1 MKRVKLLHFFH
12 SANEFPSKVPK
23 RTIFHTFDI
32 YGMTF
37 LSNFAAVMMD
47 YVNAFVSMLN
57 GMSPYLLLGFFI
69 AGVLHAFVPSTIY
82 SRYLAGTGLRSV
94 ATAAAFG
101 IPLPLCSC
109 GVLPTA
115 VALRR
120 SGASRA
126 ASTSFLIAT
135 PQTGV
140 DSIMATYSMMGLPF
154 AILRPVAAL
163 VTSLLGG
170 LAVGHWERKGAL
182 DDVHDKANYEFSELP
197 KGLWNKIK
205 ETLKYGFFDMMQS
218 IGRWL
223 LLGLV
228 VATLITVL
236 LPDDFFSTYA
246 RWPLLNMLII
256 VLVAV
261 PMYVCATGS
270 IPIAAALM
278 LKGMSPGCA
287 LVLLM
292 AGPAAN
298 LASMFVVNNAFGRK
312 ATIVYLLSIIGG
324 AVGFGVLV
332 DYWPGMRQ
340 VFTDALPCHMMHHDH
355 MMGASW
361 LNTICSIALLC
372 MIALAL
378 GAKYW
383 KSYQIKRNKTATMK
397 EFKVKGM
404 MCAHC
409 KANVEKGLAALPGVE
424 KVTVDLAKGTALV
437 EGFVPDQLII
447 DCIEDLGYEVVS

>member
-1 MKRVKLLHFFH
+1 
-12 SANEFPSKVPK
+12 
-23 RTIFHTFDI
+23 
-32 YGMTF
+32 
-37 LSNFAAVMMD
+37 MMD

-57 GMSPYLLLGFFI
+57 GMSPYLLLGFLI
-69 AGVLHAFVPSTIY
+69 AGVLHAFVPSAIY

-140 DSIMATYSMMGLPF
+140 DSIAATYSMMGLPF

-163 VTSLLGG
+163 VTSLIGG
-170 LAVGHWERKGAL
+170 LAVGHWERKGTL
-182 DDVHDKANYEFSELP
+182 DDVSTEASYEFSELP
-197 KGLWNKIK
+197 KGFWNKVV
-205 ETLKYGFFDMMQS
+205 ETFRYGFFDMMQS

-223 LLGLV
+223 LLGLI

-246 RWPLLNMLII
+246 RWPFLNMFII

-298 LASMFVVNNAFGRK
+298 VASMFVVNKAFGRK

-324 AVGFGVLV
+324 AMGFGVLV
-332 DYWPGMRQ
+332 DYWPGLRETF
-340 VFTDALPCHMMHHDH
+340 VAALPCHVMHHGMH
-355 MMGASW
+355 GASW
-361 LNTICSIALLC
+361 FSTVYSIFLLG
-372 MIALAL
+372 MIVVAL
-378 GAKYW
+378 GTKYW
-383 KSYQIKRNKTATMK
+383 KSHQINHNKTTAMK

-404 MCAHC
+404 MCPHC

-437 EGFVPDQLII
+437 EGSVPDQLVI
-447 DCIEDLGYEVVS
+447 DCIEDLGYQYEP

>member
-1 MKRVKLLHFFH
+1 
-12 SANEFPSKVPK
+12 
-23 RTIFHTFDI
+23 
-32 YGMTF
+32 
-37 LSNFAAVMMD
+37 MMD

-57 GMSPYLLLGFFI
+57 GMSPYLLLGFLI
-69 AGVLHAFVPSTIY
+69 AGVLHAFVPSAIY

-140 DSIMATYSMMGLPF
+140 DSIAATYSMMGLPF

-163 VTSLLGG
+163 VTSLIGG
-170 LAVGHWERKGAL
+170 LAVGHWERKGTL
-182 DDVHDKANYEFSELP
+182 GDVESEANYEFSELP
-197 KGLWNKIK
+197 KGFWNKMA
-205 ETLKYGFFDMMQS
+205 ETFKYGFFDMMQS
-218 IGRWL
+218 IGGWL
-223 LLGLV
+223 LIGLV

-246 RWPLLNMLII
+246 RWPLLNMFII

-298 LASMFVVNNAFGRK
+298 MASMFVVNNAFGRK
-312 ATIVYLLSIIGG
+312 TTIIYLLSIIGG
-324 AVGFGVLV
+324 AIGFGVLV
-332 DYWPGMRQ
+332 DYLPGLRET
-340 VFTDALPCHMMHHDH
+340 FINALPCHMMHHGMH
-355 MMGASW
+355 GASW
-361 LNTICSIALLC
+361 LNTVCSVALIG
-372 MIALAL
+372 MIIVAL

-437 EGFVPDQLII
+437 EGSIPDQLII
-447 DCIEDLGYEVVS
+447 DCIEDLGYQYEP

>member
-1 MKRVKLLHFFH
+1 
-12 SANEFPSKVPK
+12 
-23 RTIFHTFDI
+23 
-32 YGMTF
+32 
-37 LSNFAAVMMD
+37 MMD

-57 GMSPYLLLGFFI
+57 GMSPYLLLGFLI
-69 AGVLHAFVPSTIY
+69 AGVLHAFVPSAIY

-140 DSIMATYSMMGLPF
+140 DSIAATYSMMGLPF

-163 VTSLLGG
+163 VTSLIGG
-170 LAVGHWERKGAL
+170 LAVGHWERKGTL
-182 DDVHDKANYEFSELP
+182 DDVLTEASYEFSELP
-197 KGLWNKIK
+197 KGFWNKVV
-205 ETLKYGFFDMMQS
+205 ETFRYGFFDMMQS

-223 LLGLV
+223 LLGLI

-246 RWPLLNMLII
+246 RWPFLNMFVI

-270 IPIAAALM
+270 IPIVAALM

-298 LASMFVVNNAFGRK
+298 VASMFVVNKAFGRK

-324 AVGFGVLV
+324 AMGFGVLV
-332 DYWPGMRQ
+332 DYWPGLRETF
-340 VFTDALPCHMMHHDH
+340 VAALPCHVMHHGMH
-355 MMGASW
+355 GASW
-361 LNTICSIALLC
+361 FSTVCSIFLLGMIVVALC
-372 MIALAL
+372 T
-378 GAKYW
+378 KYW
-383 KSYQIKRNKTATMK
+383 KSHQINHNKTTAMK

-404 MCAHC
+404 MCPHC

-437 EGFVPDQLII
+437 EGSVPDQLVI
-447 DCIEDLGYEVVS
+447 DCIEDLGYQYEP

>member
-1 MKRVKLLHFFH
+1 M
-12 SANEFPSKVPK
+12 E
-23 RTIFHTFDI
+23 
-32 YGMTF
+32 
-37 LSNFAAVMMD
+37 
-47 YVNAFVSMLN
+47 YVNAFFSMLN
-57 GMSPYLLLGFFI
+57 GMSPYLLLGFLI
-69 AGVLHAFVPSTIY
+69 AGLLHAFVPSTIY
-82 SRYLAGTGLRSV
+82 SRYLAGTGFRSV
-94 ATAAAFG
+94 VTAALFG

-140 DSIMATYSMMGLPF
+140 DSIAATYSMMGLPF

-170 LAVGHWERKGAL
+170 LAVGYWERKGAL
-182 DDVHDKANYEFSELP
+182 DDVHDDANYEFSELP
-197 KGLWNKIK
+197 KGLWNKIL

-223 LLGLV
+223 LIGLV

-246 RWPLLNMLII
+246 RWPLLNMFII

-312 ATIVYLLSIIGG
+312 ATVVYLLSIIGG
-324 AVGFGVLV
+324 AIGFGVLV
-332 DYWPGMRQ
+332 DYWPGLRE
-340 VFTDALPCHMMHHDH
+340 VFVNALPCHVMHHGH
-355 MMGASW
+355 GMGASW
-361 LNTICSIALLC
+361 FNTVCSIALLG
-372 MIALAL
+372 MIVVAL

-383 KSYQIKRNKTATMK
+383 KSYQIKLNKTTAMK
-397 EFKVKGM
+397 EFKIKGM

-437 EGFVPDQLII
+437 EGTVPDQLVI
-447 DCIEDLGYEVVS
+447 DCINDLGYQYEP

>member
-1 MKRVKLLHFFH
+1 
-12 SANEFPSKVPK
+12 
-23 RTIFHTFDI
+23 
-32 YGMTF
+32 
-37 LSNFAAVMMD
+37 MMD

-57 GMSPYLLLGFFI
+57 GMSPYLLLGFLI
-69 AGVLHAFVPSTIY
+69 AGVLHAFVPSAIY

-94 ATAAAFG
+94 VTAAAFG

-140 DSIMATYSMMGLPF
+140 DSIAATYSMMGLPF

-163 VTSLLGG
+163 VTSLIGG
-170 LAVGHWERKGAL
+170 LAVGHWERKGTL
-182 DDVHDKANYEFSELP
+182 GDVHSDANYEFSELP
-197 KGLWNKIK
+197 KGFWNKVL

-223 LLGLV
+223 LIGLV

-236 LPDDFFSTYA
+236 LPDNFFSTYA
-246 RWPLLNMLII
+246 RWPLLNMFII

-298 LASMFVVNNAFGRK
+298 VASMFVVNNAFGRK

-324 AVGFGVLV
+324 AIGFGVLV
-332 DYWPGMRQ
+332 DYWPGLRDTF
-340 VFTDALPCHMMHHDH
+340 VTALPSHVMQHHMDV
-355 MMGASW
+355 SW
-361 LNTICSIALLC
+361 FNTACSIALLG
-372 MIALAL
+372 MIVVALTAR
-378 GAKYW
+378 YW
-383 KSYQIKRNKTATMK
+383 KSYHIHHNKTKAMK

-404 MCAHC
+404 MCPHC
-409 KANVEKGLAALPGVE
+409 KANVEKGIAALPGVE

-437 EGFVPDQLII
+437 EGSIPDQIII
-447 DCIEDLGYEVVS
+447 DCIEDLGYQYVP

>member
-1 MKRVKLLHFFH
+1 
-12 SANEFPSKVPK
+12 
-23 RTIFHTFDI
+23 
-32 YGMTF
+32 
-37 LSNFAAVMMD
+37 MMD

-57 GMSPYLLLGFFI
+57 GMSPYLLLGFLI
-69 AGVLHAFVPSTIY
+69 AGVLHAFVPSAIY

-94 ATAAAFG
+94 VTAAAFG

-140 DSIMATYSMMGLPF
+140 DSIVATYSMMGLPF

-163 VTSLLGG
+163 VTSLIGG

-182 DDVHDKANYEFSELP
+182 DDVQDHANYEFSELP
-197 KGLWNKIK
+197 KGLWNKVL
-205 ETLKYGFFDMMQS
+205 ETLMYGFFDMMQS

-228 VATLITVL
+228 IATLITVL
-236 LPDDFFSTYA
+236 LPDNFFSTYA
-246 RWPLLNMLII
+246 RWPLLNMFII
-256 VLVAV
+256 VAVAV

-298 LASMFVVNNAFGRK
+298 VASMFVVNNAFGRK
-312 ATIVYLLSIIGG
+312 ATVVYLLSIIGG
-324 AVGFGVLV
+324 AMGFGVIV
-332 DYWPGMRQ
+332 DYWPGLRELF
-340 VFTDALPCHMMHHDH
+340 VNALPSHVMHHH
-355 MMGASW
+355 MDVSW
-361 LNTICSIALLC
+361 FNTACSIFLLGMIVVALN
-372 MIALAL
+372 
-378 GAKYW
+378 AKYW
-383 KSYQIKRNKTATMK
+383 KSYQIKRNKTNTMK

-404 MCAHC
+404 MCPHC

-437 EGFVPDQLII
+437 EGSVPDQLII
-447 DCIEDLGYEVVS
+447 DCIEDLGYNVVN

>member
-1 MKRVKLLHFFH
+1 MDFFC
-12 SANEFPSKVPK
+12 
-23 RTIFHTFDI
+23 TFCAL
-32 YGMTF
+32 GAVF
-37 LSNFAAVMMD
+37 LSNFAPVMMD

-57 GMSPYLLLGFFI
+57 SMSPYLLLGFFI
-69 AGVLHAFVPSTIY
+69 AGLLHAFVPSAIY

-94 ATAAAFG
+94 VTAAAFG

-140 DSIMATYSMMGLPF
+140 DSIAATYSMMGLPF

-163 VTSLLGG
+163 VTSLIGG

-182 DDVHDKANYEFSELP
+182 DDHVEEGNYEFSELP
-197 KGLWNKIK
+197 KGFWNKVL
-205 ETLKYGFFDMMQS
+205 ETFKYGFFGMMQS

-223 LLGLV
+223 LIGLV

-236 LPDDFFSTYA
+236 LPDNFFSAYA
-246 RWPLLNMLII
+246 RWPLLNMFII
-256 VLVAV
+256 VAVAV

-298 LASMFVVNNAFGRK
+298 MASMFVVNNAFGRK
-312 ATIVYLLSIIGG
+312 ATVVYLLSIVGG
-324 AVGFGVLV
+324 AIGFGVLV
-332 DYWPGMRQ
+332 DYLPGMRDLF
-340 VFTDALPCHMMHHDH
+340 VNALPSHVMHHGMH
-355 MMGASW
+355 GASW
-361 LNTICSIALLC
+361 FNTVCSIALLG
-372 MIALAL
+372 MIVLAL

-383 KSYQIKRNKTATMK
+383 KSYQINHHKTATMK

-437 EGFVPDQLII
+437 EGFVPDQLVI
-447 DCIEDLGYEVVS
+447 DCIEDLGYQYEP

>member
-1 MKRVKLLHFFH
+1 MYF
-12 SANEFPSKVPK
+12 
-23 RTIFHTFDI
+23 I
-32 YGMTF
+32 G
-37 LSNFAAVMMD
+37 NFADVMMD

-57 GMSPYLLLGFFI
+57 GMAPYLLLGFLI
-69 AGVLHAFVPSTIY
+69 AGLLHAFVPSSIY
-82 SRYLAGTGLRSV
+82 SRYLAGTGFRSV
-94 ATAAAFG
+94 LTAALFG

-140 DSIMATYSMMGLPF
+140 DSIAATYSMMGLPF

-182 DDVHDKANYEFSELP
+182 DSVHDEANYEFSEVP

-205 ETLKYGFFDMMQS
+205 ETFKYGFFDMMQS

-223 LLGLV
+223 LIGLV

-246 RWPLLNMLII
+246 RWPLLNMFII

-278 LKGMSPGCA
+278 LKGMTPGCA

-312 ATIVYLLSIIGG
+312 ATVIYLLSIIGG
-324 AVGFGVLV
+324 AIGFGVLV
-332 DYWPGMRQ
+332 DYLPGMRELL
-340 VFTDALPCHMMHHDH
+340 TSALPSHIMHHH
-355 MMGASW
+355 MATSW
-361 LNTICSIALLC
+361 FTTACGILLLG
-372 MIALAL
+372 MIVVAL

-383 KSYQIKRNKTATMK
+383 KSYQIKRNKTSAMK

-437 EGFVPDQLII
+437 EGSIPDQLII
-447 DCIEDLGYEVVS
+447 DCIEDLGYQYEP

>member
-1 MKRVKLLHFFH
+1 
-12 SANEFPSKVPK
+12 
-23 RTIFHTFDI
+23 
-32 YGMTF
+32 
-37 LSNFAAVMMD
+37 MME

-69 AGVLHAFVPSTIY
+69 AGLLHAFVPSAIY

-120 SGASRA
+120 SGVSRA

-140 DSIMATYSMMGLPF
+140 DSIAATYSMMGLPF

-163 VTSLLGG
+163 VTSLIGG
-170 LAVGHWERKGAL
+170 IAVGHWERKGAL
-182 DDVHDKANYEFSELP
+182 GDVNEEANYEFSELP
-197 KGLWNKIK
+197 KGLWNKIR
-205 ETLKYGFFDMMQS
+205 ETVKYGFFDMMQS

-246 RWPLLNMLII
+246 RWPLLNMFII

-298 LASMFVVNNAFGRK
+298 VASMFVVNNAFGRK
-312 ATIVYLLSIIGG
+312 ATVVYLLSIIGG
-324 AVGFGVLV
+324 AIGFGVLV
-332 DYWPGMRQ
+332 DYLPGLREM
-340 VFTDALPCHMMHHDH
+340 FTAALPCHVMHHGMH
-355 MMGASW
+355 GASW
-361 LNTICSIALLC
+361 LNTVCSVALLG
-372 MIALAL
+372 MIVVAI

-383 KSYQIKRNKTATMK
+383 KSYQIKHNKTTAMK

-437 EGFVPDQLII
+437 EGSIPDQLII
-447 DCIEDLGYEVVS
+447 DCIEDLGYQYEP

>member
-1 MKRVKLLHFFH
+1 
-12 SANEFPSKVPK
+12 
-23 RTIFHTFDI
+23 
-32 YGMTF
+32 
-37 LSNFAAVMMD
+37 MME

-57 GMSPYLLLGFFI
+57 GMSPYLLLGFLI
-69 AGVLHAFVPSTIY
+69 AGLLHAFVPSAIY
-82 SRYLAGTGLRSV
+82 SRYLAGTGIRPV
-94 ATAAAFG
+94 VTAALFG
-101 IPLPLCSC
+101 VPLPLCSC
-109 GVLPTA
+109 GVLPTV

-126 ASTSFLIAT
+126 ASTAFLIAT

-140 DSIMATYSMMGLPF
+140 DSIAATYSMMGLPF
-154 AILRPVAAL
+154 AVLRPVAAL
-163 VTSLLGG
+163 VTSLFGG

-182 DDVHDKANYEFSELP
+182 DDVANGTNYEFSQLP
-197 KGLWNKIK
+197 QGFWNKVV
-205 ETLKYGFFDMMQS
+205 ETFKYGFFDMMQS

-223 LLGLV
+223 LIGLV

-246 RWPLLNMLII
+246 RWPLLNMFII

-298 LASMFVVNNAFGRK
+298 VASMFVVNNAFGRK
-312 ATIVYLLSIIGG
+312 ATAVYLLSIIGG
-324 AVGFGVLV
+324 AIGFGVLV
-332 DYWPGMRQ
+332 DYWPGLRE
-340 VFTDALPCHMMHHDH
+340 VFTSALPAHIMQHGMH
-355 MMGASW
+355 ASW
-361 LNTICSIALLC
+361 LNTLCSIFLLG
-372 MIALAL
+372 MIVVAL

-383 KSYQIKRNKTATMK
+383 KSYQIKQNKTTAMK
-397 EFKVKGM
+397 EFKIKGM

-437 EGFVPDQLII
+437 EGFIPDQLII
-447 DCIEDLGYEVVS
+447 DAIEDLGYQYEP

>member
-1 MKRVKLLHFFH
+1 MDFFC
-12 SANEFPSKVPK
+12 
-23 RTIFHTFDI
+23 TFCAL
-32 YGMTF
+32 GAVF
-37 LSNFAAVMMD
+37 LSNFAPVMMD

-57 GMSPYLLLGFFI
+57 SMSPYLLLGFFI
-69 AGVLHAFVPSTIY
+69 AGLLHAFVPSAIY

-94 ATAAAFG
+94 VTAAAFG

-140 DSIMATYSMMGLPF
+140 DSIAATYSMMGLPF

-163 VTSLLGG
+163 VTSLIGG

-182 DDVHDKANYEFSELP
+182 DDHVEEGNYEFSELP
-197 KGLWNKIK
+197 KGFLNKVL
-205 ETLKYGFFDMMQS
+205 ETFKYGFFDMMQS

-223 LLGLV
+223 LIGLV

-236 LPDDFFSTYA
+236 LPDDFFSAYA
-246 RWPLLNMLII
+246 RWPLLNMFII
-256 VLVAV
+256 VAVAV

-298 LASMFVVNNAFGRK
+298 MASMFVVNNAFGRK
-312 ATIVYLLSIIGG
+312 ATVVYLLSIIGG
-324 AVGFGVLV
+324 AIGFGVLV
-332 DYWPGMRQ
+332 DYLPGMRDLF
-340 VFTDALPCHMMHHDH
+340 VNALPSHVMHHGMH
-355 MMGASW
+355 GASW
-361 LNTICSIALLC
+361 FNTVCSIALLG
-372 MIALAL
+372 MIVLAL

-383 KSYQIKRNKTATMK
+383 KSYQINHHKTATMK

-437 EGFVPDQLII
+437 EGFVPDQLVI
-447 DCIEDLGYEVVS
+447 DCIEDLGYQYEP

>member
-1 MKRVKLLHFFH
+1 
-12 SANEFPSKVPK
+12 
-23 RTIFHTFDI
+23 
-32 YGMTF
+32 
-37 LSNFAAVMMD
+37 MD

-57 GMSPYLLLGFFI
+57 SMSPYLLLGFFI
-69 AGVLHAFVPSTIY
+69 AGLLHAFVPSAIY

-94 ATAAAFG
+94 VTAAAFG

-140 DSIMATYSMMGLPF
+140 DSIAATYSMMGLPF
-154 AILRPVAAL
+154 AVLRPVAAL
-163 VTSLLGG
+163 VTSLIGG

-182 DDVHDKANYEFSELP
+182 DDHVEEGNYEFSELP
-197 KGLWNKIK
+197 KGFWNKVL
-205 ETLKYGFFDMMQS
+205 ETFKYGFFDMMQS

-223 LLGLV
+223 LIGLV

-236 LPDDFFSTYA
+236 LPDDFFSAYA
-246 RWPLLNMLII
+246 RWPLLNMFII
-256 VLVAV
+256 VAVAV

-298 LASMFVVNNAFGRK
+298 MASMFVVNNAFGRK
-312 ATIVYLLSIIGG
+312 ATVVYLLSIIGG
-324 AVGFGVLV
+324 AIGFGVLV
-332 DYWPGMRQ
+332 DYLPGMRDLF
-340 VFTDALPCHMMHHDH
+340 VNALPSHVMHHGMH
-355 MMGASW
+355 GASW
-361 LNTICSIALLC
+361 FNTMCSIFLLG
-372 MIALAL
+372 MIVLAL
-378 GAKYW
+378 GTKYW
-383 KSYQIKRNKTATMK
+383 KSYQINHHKTATMK

-437 EGFVPDQLII
+437 EGFVPDQLVI
-447 DCIEDLGYEVVS
+447 DCIEDLGYQYEP

>member
-1 MKRVKLLHFFH
+1 
-12 SANEFPSKVPK
+12 
-23 RTIFHTFDI
+23 
-32 YGMTF
+32 
-37 LSNFAAVMMD
+37 MMD

-57 GMSPYLLLGFFI
+57 GMSLYLLLGFFI
-69 AGVLHAFVPSTIY
+69 AGVLHAFVPSAIY
-82 SRYLAGTGLRSV
+82 SRYLAGTGMRSV

-140 DSIMATYSMMGLPF
+140 DSIAATYSMMGLPF

-182 DDVHDKANYEFSELP
+182 DDVQDNASYEFSELP
-197 KGLWNKIK
+197 KGFWNKVM

-223 LLGLV
+223 LIGLV

-246 RWPLLNMLII
+246 RWPLLNMFII
-256 VLVAV
+256 VAVAV

-298 LASMFVVNNAFGRK
+298 VASMFVVNNAFGRK

-324 AVGFGVLV
+324 AMGFVLLV
-332 DYWPGMRQ
+332 DYLPGMQ
-340 VFTDALPCHMMHHDH
+340 EVFINALPCHIMQHGMHV
-355 MMGASW
+355 SW
-361 LNTICSIALLC
+361 FNTLCSIALLG
-372 MIALAL
+372 MIVAAL

-383 KSYQIKRNKTATMK
+383 KSYQIKRNKTTAMK

-437 EGFVPDQLII
+437 EGSIPDQLII
-447 DCIEDLGYEVVS
+447 DCIEDLGYQYEP

>member
-1 MKRVKLLHFFH
+1 
-12 SANEFPSKVPK
+12 
-23 RTIFHTFDI
+23 
-32 YGMTF
+32 
-37 LSNFAAVMMD
+37 MMD

-57 GMSPYLLLGFFI
+57 GMSPYLLLGFLI
-69 AGVLHAFVPSTIY
+69 AGVLHAFVPSAIY

-94 ATAAAFG
+94 VTAAAFG

-115 VALRR
+115 VALGR

-140 DSIMATYSMMGLPF
+140 DSIAATYSMMGLPF

-163 VTSLLGG
+163 VTSLIGG
-170 LAVGHWERKGAL
+170 LVVGHWERKGEL
-182 DDVHDKANYEFSELP
+182 GDMQEDANYEFSELP
-197 KGLWNKIK
+197 KGFWNKVL

-228 VATLITVL
+228 IATLITVL
-236 LPDDFFSTYA
+236 LPDNFFSTYA
-246 RWPLLNMLII
+246 RWPLLNMFII

-298 LASMFVVNNAFGRK
+298 VASMFVVNNAFGRK

-324 AVGFGVLV
+324 ATGFGIIV
-332 DYWPGMRQ
+332 DYWPGLRE
-340 VFTDALPCHMMHHDH
+340 VFVNALPCHVMQHHMDV
-355 MMGASW
+355 SW
-361 LNTICSIALLC
+361 FNTACSIFLLGMIVVALN
-372 MIALAL
+372 
-378 GAKYW
+378 AKYW
-383 KSYQIKRNKTATMK
+383 KSYQIKRHKTNTMK

-404 MCAHC
+404 MCPHC
-409 KANVEKGLAALPGVE
+409 KANVEKGLSALPGVE

-447 DCIEDLGYEVVS
+447 DCIEDLGYQYVP

>member
-1 MKRVKLLHFFH
+1 
-12 SANEFPSKVPK
+12 
-23 RTIFHTFDI
+23 
-32 YGMTF
+32 
-37 LSNFAAVMMD
+37 MMD

-57 GMSPYLLLGFFI
+57 GMSPYLLLGFLI
-69 AGVLHAFVPSTIY
+69 AGVLHAFVPSAIY

-140 DSIMATYSMMGLPF
+140 DSIAATYSMMGLPF

-163 VTSLLGG
+163 VTSLIGG
-170 LAVGHWERKGAL
+170 LAVGHWERKGTL
-182 DDVHDKANYEFSELP
+182 DDVLTEASYEFSELP
-197 KGLWNKIK
+197 KGFWNKVV
-205 ETLKYGFFDMMQS
+205 ETFRYGFFDMMQS

-223 LLGLV
+223 LLGLI

-246 RWPLLNMLII
+246 RWPFLNMFII

-298 LASMFVVNNAFGRK
+298 VASMFVVNKAFGRK

-324 AVGFGVLV
+324 AMGFGVLV
-332 DYWPGMRQ
+332 DYWPGLRETF
-340 VFTDALPCHMMHHDH
+340 VAALPCHVMHHGMH
-355 MMGASW
+355 GASW
-361 LNTICSIALLC
+361 FSTVCSIFLLG
-372 MIALAL
+372 MIVVVLCT
-378 GAKYW
+378 KYW
-383 KSYQIKRNKTATMK
+383 KSHQINHNKTTAMK

-404 MCAHC
+404 MCPHC

-437 EGFVPDQLII
+437 EGSVPDQLVI
-447 DCIEDLGYEVVS
+447 DCIEDLGYQYEP

>member
-1 MKRVKLLHFFH
+1 
-12 SANEFPSKVPK
+12 
-23 RTIFHTFDI
+23 
-32 YGMTF
+32 
-37 LSNFAAVMMD
+37 MMD

-57 GMSPYLLLGFFI
+57 GMSPYLLLGFLI
-69 AGVLHAFVPSTIY
+69 AGVLHAFVPSAIY

-140 DSIMATYSMMGLPF
+140 DSIAATYSMMGLPF

-163 VTSLLGG
+163 VTSLIGG

-182 DDVHDKANYEFSELP
+182 DDVSTEASYEFSELP
-197 KGLWNKIK
+197 KGFWNKII
-205 ETLKYGFFDMMQS
+205 ETFKYGFFDMMQS

-223 LLGLV
+223 LLGLI

-246 RWPLLNMLII
+246 RWPFLNMFII

-298 LASMFVVNNAFGRK
+298 VASMFVVNKAFGRK

-324 AVGFGVLV
+324 AMGFGLLV
-332 DYWPGMRQ
+332 DYWPGLRETF
-340 VFTDALPCHMMHHDH
+340 VAALPCHVMHHGMH
-355 MMGASW
+355 GASW
-361 LNTICSIALLC
+361 FSTVCSVFLLG
-372 MIALAL
+372 MIVVAL

-383 KSYQIKRNKTATMK
+383 KSHQINRNKTTAMK

-404 MCAHC
+404 MCPHC
-409 KANVEKGLAALPGVE
+409 QANVEKGLAALPGVE
-424 KVTVDLAKGTALV
+424 KVTVDLAMGTALV
-437 EGFVPDQLII
+437 EGSVPDQMII
-447 DCIEDLGYEVVS
+447 DCIENLGYEYEP

>member
-1 MKRVKLLHFFH
+1 
-12 SANEFPSKVPK
+12 
-23 RTIFHTFDI
+23 
-32 YGMTF
+32 
-37 LSNFAAVMMD
+37 MD

-57 GMSPYLLLGFFI
+57 SMSPYLLLGFLI
-69 AGVLHAFVPSTIY
+69 AGLLHAFVPSSIY

-101 IPLPLCSC
+101 VPLPLCSC

-126 ASTSFLIAT
+126 ASTAFLIAT

-140 DSIMATYSMMGLPF
+140 DSIAATYSMMGLPF

-163 VTSLLGG
+163 VTSLMGG

-182 DDVHDKANYEFSELP
+182 DDVHDAASYEFSELP
-197 KGLWNKIK
+197 KGLWNKVK
-205 ETLKYGFFDMMQS
+205 ETFKYGFFDMMQS

-223 LLGLV
+223 LIGLV

-246 RWPLLNMLII
+246 RWPLLNMFII

-298 LASMFVVNNAFGRK
+298 VASMFVVNNAFGRK

-324 AVGFGVLV
+324 AMGFGLLV
-332 DYWPGMRQ
+332 DYWPGLRD
-340 VFTDALPCHMMHHDH
+340 VFVNALPCHVMHHGMH
-355 MMGASW
+355 GASW
-361 LNTICSIALLC
+361 FNTVCSVFLLG
-372 MIALAL
+372 MIVVAI

-383 KSYQIKRNKTATMK
+383 KSYQIKKNKTTAMK

-404 MCAHC
+404 MCAPC

-437 EGFVPDQLII
+437 EGCVPDQLIV
-447 DCIEDLGYEVVS
+447 DCIEDLGYEYVP

>member
-1 MKRVKLLHFFH
+1 
-12 SANEFPSKVPK
+12 
-23 RTIFHTFDI
+23 
-32 YGMTF
+32 
-37 LSNFAAVMMD
+37 MMD

-57 GMSPYLLLGFFI
+57 SMSPYLLLGFFI
-69 AGVLHAFVPSTIY
+69 AGLLHAFVPSAIY

-94 ATAAAFG
+94 VTAAAFG

-140 DSIMATYSMMGLPF
+140 DSIAATYSMMGLPF

-163 VTSLLGG
+163 VTSLIGG

-182 DDVHDKANYEFSELP
+182 DDHVEEGNYEFSELP
-197 KGLWNKIK
+197 KGFWNKVL
-205 ETLKYGFFDMMQS
+205 ETFKYGFFDMMQS

-223 LLGLV
+223 LIGLV

-236 LPDDFFSTYA
+236 LPDDFFSAYA
-246 RWPLLNMLII
+246 RWPLLNMFII
-256 VLVAV
+256 VAVAV

-298 LASMFVVNNAFGRK
+298 MASMFVVNNAFGRK
-312 ATIVYLLSIIGG
+312 ATVVYLLSIIGG
-324 AVGFGVLV
+324 AIGFGVLV
-332 DYWPGMRQ
+332 DYLPGMRDLF
-340 VFTDALPCHMMHHDH
+340 VNALPSHVMHHGMH
-355 MMGASW
+355 GASW
-361 LNTICSIALLC
+361 FNTVCSIALLG
-372 MIALAL
+372 MIVLAL

-383 KSYQIKRNKTATMK
+383 KSYQINHHKTATMK

-437 EGFVPDQLII
+437 EGFVPDQLVI
-447 DCIEDLGYEVVS
+447 DCIEDLGYQYEP

>member
-1 MKRVKLLHFFH
+1 
-12 SANEFPSKVPK
+12 
-23 RTIFHTFDI
+23 
-32 YGMTF
+32 
-37 LSNFAAVMMD
+37 MMD
-47 YVNAFVSMLN
+47 YINAFVSMLN
-57 GMSPYLLLGFFI
+57 GMSPYLLLGFLI
-69 AGVLHAFVPSTIY
+69 AGLLHAFVPSTIY
-82 SRYLAGTGLRSV
+82 SRYLAGTGFRPVL
-94 ATAAAFG
+94 TAALFG
-101 IPLPLCSC
+101 VPLPLCSC

-140 DSIMATYSMMGLPF
+140 DSIAATYSMKGLPF

-163 VTSLLGG
+163 VTSLAGG

-182 DDVHDKANYEFSELP
+182 DDVRDDADYEFSELP
-197 KGLWNKIK
+197 RGLWNKIV

-223 LLGLV
+223 LIGLV

-246 RWPLLNMLII
+246 RWPLLNMFII

-278 LKGMSPGCA
+278 LKGMTPGCA

-324 AVGFGVLV
+324 AMGFGALV
-332 DYWPGMRQ
+332 DYWPGLRE
-340 VFTDALPCHMMHHDH
+340 VFVNALPCHVMRHH
-355 MMGASW
+355 MSVSW
-361 LNTICSIALLC
+361 FNTVCSILLLS
-372 MIALAL
+372 MIVIAL
-378 GAKYW
+378 GAKYRN
-383 KSYQIKRNKTATMK
+383 SYQIKHNKTTAMK

-409 KANVEKGLAALPGVE
+409 KATVEQGLAALPGVDQ
-424 KVTVDLAKGTALV
+424 VTVDLAKGTALV
-437 EGFVPDQLII
+437 EGNVPDQLII
-447 DCIEDLGYEVVS
+447 DCIEDLGYQYVP

>member
-1 MKRVKLLHFFH
+1 
-12 SANEFPSKVPK
+12 
-23 RTIFHTFDI
+23 
-32 YGMTF
+32 
-37 LSNFAAVMMD
+37 MD

-57 GMSPYLLLGFFI
+57 GMSPYLLLGFLI
-69 AGVLHAFVPSTIY
+69 AGLLHAFVPSTIY

-94 ATAAAFG
+94 VTAALFG

-140 DSIMATYSMMGLPF
+140 DSIAATYSMMGLPF

-163 VTSLLGG
+163 VTSLIGG
-170 LAVGHWERKGAL
+170 MAVGHWERKGAL
-182 DDVHDKANYEFSELP
+182 DDIKDNTNYEFSELP
-197 KGLWNKIK
+197 KGFWNKVV

-223 LLGLV
+223 LIGLV

-246 RWPLLNMLII
+246 RWPLLNMFII

-298 LASMFVVNNAFGRK
+298 VASMFVVNNAFGRK

-324 AVGFGVLV
+324 AIGFGLLV
-332 DYWPGMRQ
+332 DYWPGLRETFINAM
-340 VFTDALPCHMMHHDH
+340 PCHVMHHGH
-355 MMGASW
+355 GMGTSW
-361 LNTICSIALLC
+361 FNTACSIALLG
-372 MIALAL
+372 MIVVAL
-378 GAKYW
+378 GANYW
-383 KSYQIKRNKTATMK
+383 KSYQIKKNKTTAMK

-437 EGFVPDQLII
+437 EGSIPDQLII
-447 DCIEDLGYEVVS
+447 DCIEDLGYQYEP

>member
-1 MKRVKLLHFFH
+1 
-12 SANEFPSKVPK
+12 
-23 RTIFHTFDI
+23 
-32 YGMTF
+32 
-37 LSNFAAVMMD
+37 MMD
-47 YVNAFVSMLN
+47 YVNAFASML
-57 GMSPYLLLGFFI
+57 GSMSPYLLLGFLI
-69 AGVLHAFVPSTIY
+69 AGLLHAFVPSSIY

-94 ATAAAFG
+94 AMAAAFG

-140 DSIMATYSMMGLPF
+140 DSIAATYSMMGLPF

-163 VTSLLGG
+163 VTSVIGG
-170 LAVGHWERKGAL
+170 LAVGHWERKGTL
-182 DDVHDKANYEFSELP
+182 DDVVQEANYEFNELP
-197 KGLWNKIK
+197 RGFWNKVVA
-205 ETLKYGFFDMMQS
+205 TFKYGFFDMMQS

-223 LLGLV
+223 LIGLV

-246 RWPLLNMLII
+246 RWPLLNMFII

-298 LASMFVVNNAFGRK
+298 LASMFVVNKAFGRK
-312 ATIVYLLSIIGG
+312 ATIIYLLSIIGG
-324 AVGFGVLV
+324 AIGFGVLV
-332 DYWPGMRQ
+332 DYLPGMREH
-340 VFTDALPCHMMHHDH
+340 FINALPCHVMHHH
-355 MMGASW
+355 MATSW
-361 LNTICSIALLC
+361 FTTVCSILLLA
-372 MIALAL
+372 MIVVAL

-383 KSYQIKRNKTATMK
+383 KSYQIKRNKTTAMK

-437 EGFVPDQLII
+437 EGNIPDQLII
-447 DCIEDLGYEVVS
+447 DCIEDLGYQYEP

>member
-1 MKRVKLLHFFH
+1 
-12 SANEFPSKVPK
+12 
-23 RTIFHTFDI
+23 
-32 YGMTF
+32 
-37 LSNFAAVMMD
+37 MMD

-69 AGVLHAFVPSTIY
+69 AGLLHAFVPSTIY

-94 ATAAAFG
+94 VTAAAFG

-140 DSIMATYSMMGLPF
+140 DSIAATYSMMGLPF

-182 DDVHDKANYEFSELP
+182 DDVTTDASYEFSQLP
-197 KGLWNKIK
+197 SGLWNKVV
-205 ETLKYGFFDMMQS
+205 ETFKYGFFDMMQS

-246 RWPLLNMLII
+246 RWPLLNMFII
-256 VLVAV
+256 VAVAV

-298 LASMFVVNNAFGRK
+298 MASMFVVNNAFGRK

-324 AVGFGVLV
+324 AIGFGVLV
-332 DYWPGMRQ
+332 DYWPGMRELF
-340 VFTDALPCHMMHHDH
+340 VSALPSHVMHHGMH
-355 MMGASW
+355 GASW
-361 LNTICSIALLC
+361 LNTLCSIALIG
-372 MIALAL
+372 MVIVAL

-383 KSYQIKRNKTATMK
+383 KSYQIKHNKTTAMK

-404 MCAHC
+404 MCVHC
-409 KANVEKGLAALPGVE
+409 KANVEKGIAALPGVE
-424 KVTVDLAKGTALV
+424 KVTVDLAKGVALV
-437 EGFVPDQLII
+437 EGLVPDQLVI
-447 DCIEDLGYEVVS
+447 DCIEDLGYEYVS

>member
-1 MKRVKLLHFFH
+1 
-12 SANEFPSKVPK
+12 
-23 RTIFHTFDI
+23 
-32 YGMTF
+32 
-37 LSNFAAVMMD
+37 MMD
-47 YVNAFVSMLN
+47 YVNAFISMLN
-57 GMSPYLLLGFFI
+57 GMSPYLLLGFLI

-163 VTSLLGG
+163 VTSLIGG

-182 DDVHDKANYEFSELP
+182 DDVHDKTNYEFSELP
-197 KGLWNKIK
+197 KGFWNKVR
-205 ETLKYGFFDMMQS
+205 ETFKYGFFDMMQS

-228 VATLITVL
+228 IATLITVL

-246 RWPLLNMLII
+246 RWPLLNMVII
-256 VLVAV
+256 VAVAV

-298 LASMFVVNNAFGRK
+298 VASMFVVNNAFGRK

-324 AVGFGVLV
+324 AMGFGVLV
-332 DYWPGMRQ
+332 DYWPGLREI
-340 VFTDALPCHMMHHDH
+340 FINALPCHVMHHGMH
-355 MMGASW
+355 GASW
-361 LNTICSIALLC
+361 FSTTCSVALLG
-372 MIALAL
+372 MIVAAL

-383 KSYQIKRNKTATMK
+383 KSYQIKRNKTTAMK

-409 KANVEKGLAALPGVE
+409 KANVEKGIAALPGVE

-437 EGFVPDQLII
+437 EGSIPDQLII
-447 DCIEDLGYEVVS
+447 DCIEDLGYQYEP

>member
-1 MKRVKLLHFFH
+1 MDFFCTFCAL
-12 SANEFPSKVPK
+12 SAV
-23 RTIFHTFDI
+23 
-32 YGMTF
+32 F
-37 LSNFAAVMMD
+37 LSNFAPVMMD

-57 GMSPYLLLGFFI
+57 SMSPYLLLGFFI
-69 AGVLHAFVPSTIY
+69 AGLLHAFVPSAIY

-94 ATAAAFG
+94 VTAAAFG

-140 DSIMATYSMMGLPF
+140 DSIAATYSMMGLPF

-163 VTSLLGG
+163 VTSLIGG

-182 DDVHDKANYEFSELP
+182 DDHVEEGNYEFSELP
-197 KGLWNKIK
+197 KGFWNKVL
-205 ETLKYGFFDMMQS
+205 ETFKYGFFDMMQS

-223 LLGLV
+223 LIGLV

-236 LPDDFFSTYA
+236 LPDDFFSAYA
-246 RWPLLNMLII
+246 RWPLLNMFII
-256 VLVAV
+256 VAVAV

-298 LASMFVVNNAFGRK
+298 MASMFVVNNAFGRK
-312 ATIVYLLSIIGG
+312 ATVVYLLSIIGG
-324 AVGFGVLV
+324 AIGFGVLV
-332 DYWPGMRQ
+332 DYLPGMRDLF
-340 VFTDALPCHMMHHDH
+340 VNALPSHVMHHGMH
-355 MMGASW
+355 GASW
-361 LNTICSIALLC
+361 FNTVCSIALLG
-372 MIALAL
+372 MIVLAL

-383 KSYQIKRNKTATMK
+383 KSYQINHHKTATMK

-437 EGFVPDQLII
+437 EGFVPDQLVI
-447 DCIEDLGYEVVS
+447 DCIEDLGYQYEP

>member
-1 MKRVKLLHFFH
+1 ML
-12 SANEFPSKVPK
+12 K
-23 RTIFHTFDI
+23 RTFFRAFHMMMSLFI
-32 YGMTF
+32 G
-37 LSNFAAVMMD
+37 NFVGVMME

-69 AGVLHAFVPSTIY
+69 AGVLHAFVPSSIY
-82 SRYLAGTGLRSV
+82 SRHLAGTGLRPV
-94 ATAAAFG
+94 VTAAVFG

-140 DSIMATYSMMGLPF
+140 DSIAATYSMMGLPF

-182 DDVHDKANYEFSELP
+182 GDVHEEASYEFSELP
-197 KGLWNKIK
+197 KGLWHKVV
-205 ETLKYGFFDMMQS
+205 ETFKYGFFDMMQS

-228 VATLITVL
+228 IATLITVL

-246 RWPLLNMLII
+246 RWPLLNMFII
-256 VLVAV
+256 VAVAV

-298 LASMFVVNNAFGRK
+298 VASMFVVNNAFGRK
-312 ATIVYLLSIIGG
+312 ATIIYLLSIIGG
-324 AVGFGVLV
+324 AMGFGVVV
-332 DYWPGMRQ
+332 DFWPGLRDL
-340 VFTDALPCHMMHHDH
+340 FINALPCHVMQHGMH
-355 MMGASW
+355 ASW
-361 LNTICSIALLC
+361 LNTLCSVALLG
-372 MIALAL
+372 MIVVAL

-383 KSYQIKRNKTATMK
+383 KSYQIKRNKTTDMK

-447 DCIEDLGYEVVS
+447 DCIEDLGYQYEP